1 MKIPRTLI
9 IATLFGAAAP
19 ASPLLGARLTPVAG
33 GFSDI
38 TTVTAPRG
46 DGRVFVVE
54 QRGIVRVIPAGQ
66 TTPLATP
73 YLDLRD
79 RVKSGGEQGLLGL
92 AFHPRFAINGKLYV
106 NYTNALGSTV
116 IAEFRAPTASANR
129 VSRATFR
136 RLMRI
141 AQPYSNHNGGNVAFG
156 PDGFLYI
163 GMGDGGSGGDP
174 QNRAQSMRSRLGK
187 MLRID
192 VNGTQGTLP
201 YRIPATNPYRTR
213 TGVPKEIYSIG
224 LRNPWRF
231 SFDRARG
238 DLWIGDV
245 GQNAV
250 EEINFNASG
259 LGRGVNYGWRR
270 FEGRTR
276 YSSTP
281 LGPGRLIWP
290 VATYSH
296 SVGCSVTGGFVYRGP
311 SIPGLD
317 GRYLYSDFCASKIW
331 SLRAGPTPGD
341 RRDITAS
348 LGVTI
353 PKYGVRTFG
362 EGGDGTLYIANAT
375 QVWRFRG

>member
-1 MKIPRTLI
+1 MRISRTLT
-9 IATLFGAAAP
+9 IATALGVAAT
-19 ASPLLGARLTPVAG
+19 ASPALAARLTPVAG
-33 GFSDI
+33 GFRDV

-46 DGRVFVVE
+46 DGRIFVVE
-54 QRGIVRVIPAGQ
+54 QRGIVRVIPAGAS
-66 TTPLATP
+66 TPLATP
-73 YLDLRD
+73 YLDLTD
-79 RVKSGGEQGLLGL
+79 RVRSGGEQGLLGL
-92 AFHPRFAINGKLYV
+92 TFHPKFASNGKLYV
-106 NYTNALGSTV
+106 NYTNARGSTV
-116 IAEFRAPTASANR
+116 VAEFRAPTPSANR

-156 PDGFLYI
+156 PDGYLYI

-201 YRIPATNPYRTR
+201 YRIPASNPYRTR
-213 TGVPKEIYSIG
+213 IGVPKEIYSIG

-245 GQNAV
+245 GQNSV
-250 EEINFNASG
+250 EEIDFNAVG
-259 LGRGVNYGWRR
+259 LGRGANYGWRR
-270 FEGRTR
+270 YEGRSR
-276 YSSTP
+276 YAATT

-290 VATYSH
+290 VSTYSH

-311 SIPGLD
+311 SISGLD
-317 GRYLYSDFCASKIW
+317 GRYLFSDYCASRIW
-331 SLRAGPTPGD
+331 SMRAGPTPGD
-341 RRDITAS
+341 RRDITTS
-348 LGVTI
+348 LGVAI
-353 PKYGVRTFG
+353 PQYGVRTFG
-362 EGGDGTLYIANAT
+362 EGGDGTLYVASGT
-375 QVWRFRG
+375 QVWRFAK